1 MVRYREL
8 RTIAQLEKEFPYQ
21 VEIVVPPG
29 GLGRRLD
36 EIESWLAANVQRE
49 DFARW
54 GRRRDGK
61 DVAVWGFRT
70 ATLQTIFLRHPSL
83 LKLPPLP

>member
-8 RTIAQLEKEFPYQ
+8 RTIRQLEKEFPHQ
-21 VEIVVPPG
+21 VEVVVPPG

-36 EIESWLAANVQRE
+36 EIESWLAANVRRE

-54 GRRRDGK
+54 GRRKDGR
-61 DVAVWGFRT
+61 DVAVWGFVEADARIQFEARIT
-70 ATLQTIFLRHPSL
+70 RVGQ
-83 LKLPPLP
+83 

>member
-8 RTIAQLEKEFPYQ
+8 RTIKQLKKEFPHQ
-21 VEIVVPPG
+21 VELMVPPG

-36 EIESWLAANVQRE
+36 EIESWLVANVDRK

-54 GRRRDGK
+54 GKRRDGR
-61 DVAVWGFRT
+61 DVAVWGFKAQNHCDVLVGVAKILHTER
-70 ATLQTIFLRHPSL
+70 
-83 LKLPPLP
+83 